1 MNKERT
7 NLKEEREISLAYV
20 PEKFI
25 NQELVNKY
33 FDKYQNTNGIPDE
46 YITKEMIEKYIDN
59 NMITLLDFYTRINN
73 PIISDIIGNDE
84 NLFNKFYDKCKGIL
98 GFLPKKFHSN
108 EIINAYWNNY
118 KVLHSIPKEYIT
130 QEMVSEYWNKEHNL
144 RDIPE
149 KFITQEMVDEYLS
162 L

>member
-84 NLFNKFYDKCKGIL
+84 NLFNKF
-98 GFLPKKFHSN
+98 
-108 EIINAYWNNY
+108 
-118 KVLHSIPKEYIT
+118 
-130 QEMVSEYWNKEHNL
+130 
-144 RDIPE
+144 
-149 KFITQEMVDEYLS
+149 
-162 L
+162 